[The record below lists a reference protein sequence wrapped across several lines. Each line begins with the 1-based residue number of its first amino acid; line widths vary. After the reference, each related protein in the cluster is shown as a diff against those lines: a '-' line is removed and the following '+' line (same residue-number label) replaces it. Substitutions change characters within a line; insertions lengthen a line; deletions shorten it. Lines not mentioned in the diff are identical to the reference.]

1 MNAWLQA
8 LELAT
13 NGEEILEDARDYCCL
28 VSPRDLEILPEECR
42 RIGPGNASDISACA
56 RKLSA
61 RVGALHERSAEARR
75 PRELV
80 RFPLRAEQRLG
91 ELHSESGSR
100 AASSRAADCVDR
112 RVEA

>member
-28 VSPRDLEILPEECR
+28 VSPRDLAILPEDCR
-42 RIGPGNASDISACA
+42 RIRLDEAGDIPACA

-61 RVGALHERSAEARR
+61 SVGALHERSAEALRLH
-75 PRELV
+75 ELV
-80 RFPLRAEQRLG
+80 RFLSRAEQRLG
-91 ELHSESGSR
+91 ELSNGSGSR
-100 AASSRAADCVDR
+100 AASSRTPESVDR
-112 RVEA
+112 CIEA